1 MSFGTVIVGYYL
13 IKSQLKDQILSL
25 QALLAQRP
33 SAEELRSA
41 RETVRNVELLLAGA
55 NKENERAMMETER
68 SVSADWTINCIST
81 NGHAMSRANR
91 RIKILEDELARL
103 AGENWQVCL

>member
-1 MSFGTVIVGYYL
+1 LAVI
-13 IKSQLKDQILSL
+13 SQLKDQILSL

-41 RETVRNVELLLAGA
+41 KETVRNVELLLAGA

-68 SVSADWTINCIST
+68 SVSADWTINCT
-81 NGHAMSRANR
+81 LTDDRHPMSRANR

-103 AGENWQVCL
+103 AGENWQVCR